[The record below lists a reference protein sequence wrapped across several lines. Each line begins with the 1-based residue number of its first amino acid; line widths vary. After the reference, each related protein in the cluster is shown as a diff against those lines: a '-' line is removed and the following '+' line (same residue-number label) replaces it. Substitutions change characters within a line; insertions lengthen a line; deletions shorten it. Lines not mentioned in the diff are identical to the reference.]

1 MKGKSILFC
10 TSPFCIISI
19 SLTKTKCR
27 DQFLMITF
35 CTCYLALVSL
45 YTSHGENVSLDFD
58 LK

>member
-27 DQFLMITF
+27 DQFLMIT
-35 CTCYLALVSL
+35 CLHLDRALVSV
-45 YTSHGENVSLDFD
+45 YTSYGENVSLDFD